1 MDQNEV
7 TETLRL
13 LRQGQ
18 SQLMATLESLSSQM
32 GVPNTQGSPS
42 TQVLGEP
49 LKLGKSVA
57 SEDAAPSSNEPVIRS
72 QFAEDTSL
80 PAPATPTSPTQKS
93 ALTQRI
99 ILTCVATRWITAGT
113 CEHCSKP
120 RWTGRIRSRL
130 ESTLSPWIGETPIP
144 PSEDPW

>member
-1 MDQNEV
+1 MDQSEV

-18 SQLMATLESLSSQM
+18 SQLMATLESISSQM

-49 LKLGKSVA
+49 LKLGKSTA
-57 SEDAAPSSNEPVIRS
+57 GEDAATSSNEPVIRS
-72 QFAEDTSL
+72 PFAEDTAL
-80 PAPATPTSPTQKS
+80 QAPATPSSPTQKT

-99 ILTCVATRWITAGT
+99 ILTYVVDGFITPWTR
-113 CEHCSKP
+113 
-120 RWTGRIRSRL
+120 
-130 ESTLSPWIGETPIP
+130 
-144 PSEDPW
+144 